1 MERTYQFNELY
12 TKQKHLGRGGFGSV
26 FQVYNN
32 SSKEE
37 HAMKEIKTL
46 GMKRT
51 LLDTEVSIMKNC
63 VHDNIVQYFCHFYEN
78 NTLYIIMELCVNGD
92 LRAAIKAQKQSGHLF
107 SEKQLLMWFFG
118 LFKGIVYLHSKRII
132 HRDIKPQNIL
142 LSANGCIKLT
152 DFGLSKIQGIYNWNT
167 AFHSN

>member
-107 SEKQLLMWFFG
+107 SEKQLLLWFFG

-152 DFGLSKIQGIYNWNT
+152 DFGLSKIQGIYNWKT
-167 AFHSN
+167 AFLSN